1 MRISHNM
8 IGMRMINSVQANLED
23 LVRAQER
30 MSTGKKINRPSDDP
44 TAANRVMEMRIAL
57 NHNYQWSRNIEDGL
71 AWLYQTDAVLD
82 DATGLLQKA
91 REIAVQ
97 GATDTLTPDDRAAL
111 ARQVEGVIDGM
122 LKVANSQLGGKY
134 IFAGMETGT
143 RPYTVDPVTQKVY
156 YEPLRQGLP
165 GATARVEREV
175 AAGHRVAVDA
185 GLESIGGGLYM
196 GVFGQVDGSGNVTN
210 GVFQTLFAL
219 RDALDAGDTTQIS
232 NLIGEIDR
240 RIDHLMEARVKIG
253 SRTNHLESLK
263 DQYMDQEVRFTAVLS
278 GLQDSDIGRTTIEFA
293 QRELAYRASLAAGAR
308 LMQTTL
314 IDFLR

>member
-1 MRISHNM
+1 MV
-8 IGMRMINSVQANLED
+8 GMRMIAGVQQNLEE

-57 NHNYQWSRNIEDGL
+57 NHNYQWSRNITDGL
-71 AWLYQTDAVLD
+71 SWLYETDAALD

-97 GATDTLTPDDRAAL
+97 GATDTLTDEDRKVL
-111 ARQVEGVIDGM
+111 ARQVEGIIDGM
-122 LKVANSQLGGKY
+122 IKVANSQLGGKY
-134 IFAGMETGT
+134 IFAGAETAT
-143 RPYTVDPVTQKVY
+143 RPYTVDTLTGEVY

-165 GATARVEREV
+165 GATLPVLREV
-175 AAGHRVAVDA
+175 AVEHRVQVDA
-185 GLESIGGGLYM
+185 GLEDAGGGTYV
-196 GVFGQVDGSGNVTN
+196 GVFGKVDGSGKVTD
-210 GVFQTLFAL
+210 GVFQTLFDL
-219 RDALDAGDTTQIS
+219 RDDLDAGDAAQVG
-232 NLIGEIDR
+232 NRIGEIDLR
-240 RIDHLMEARVKIG
+240 MDHLMEARVKVG

-263 DQYMDQEVRFTAVLS
+263 NQYMDQEVRFTGVLS
-278 GLQDSDIGRTTIEFA
+278 SLQDSDIARVTIEFT
-293 QRELAYRASLAAGAR
+293 QREIAYRASLAAGAR

>member
-8 IGMRMINSVQANLED
+8 VGMRMIASVQQNLEE

-71 AWLYQTDAVLD
+71 AWLYQTDAVLG
-82 DATGLLQKA
+82 DATDLLQKA

-97 GATDTLTPDDRAAL
+97 GATDTLTQEDRAAL
-111 ARQVEGVIDGM
+111 ARQVEGLIDGM

-134 IFAGMETGT
+134 IFASTMTST
-143 RPYTVDPVTQKVY
+143 KPYTIDDWVTGQVTYHGDTGK
-156 YEPLRQGLP
+156 
-165 GATARVEREV
+165 VEREV
-175 AAGHRVAVDA
+175 AVDHTVRVDA
-185 GLESIGGGLYM
+185 GLEGSR
-196 GVFGQVDGSGNVTN
+196 GVFGQVEGGGAVT
-210 GVFQTLFAL
+210 GGIFETLFEL
-219 RDALDAGDTTQIS
+219 RNALDNNETAEIGR
-232 NLIGEIDR
+232 LIGDIDQGM
-240 RIDHLMEARVKIG
+240 DEVMEARVKIG

-263 DQYMDQEVRFTAVLS
+263 NQYMDQEVRFTAVLS
-278 GLQDSDIGRTTIEFA
+278 GLQDSDIARVTIEFT
-293 QRELAYRASLAAGAR
+293 QREIAYRASLAAGAR

>member
-71 AWLYQTDAVLD
+71 AWLYQTDAVLG

-97 GATDTLTPDDRAAL
+97 GATDTLTPDDRAVL
-111 ARQVEGVIDGM
+111 ARQVEGLIDGM

-134 IFAGMETGT
+134 IFAGTQT
-143 RPYTVDPVTQKVY
+143 TIRPYTIDDWSTGVVTY
-156 YEPLRQGLP
+156 HGDALP
-165 GATARVEREV
+165 VEREV
-175 AAGHRVAVDA
+175 AVDHRVRVDA
-185 GLESIGGGLYM
+185 GLEGSTPPYQ
-196 GVFGQVDGSGNVTN
+196 GVFGEVDGSGNVTN

-219 RDALDAGDTTQIS
+219 RDALDAGGTTQIS

-240 RIDHLMEARVKIG
+240 RIDLLMEARVKIG

>member
-1 MRISHNM
+1 MV
-8 IGMRMINSVQANLED
+8 GMRMMAAVQQNLEE

-57 NHNYQWSRNIEDGL
+57 NHNYQWSRNITDGL
-71 AWLYQTDAVLD
+71 SWLYETDAVLD

-97 GATDTLTPDDRAAL
+97 GANGTLTREDQAVL
-111 ARQVEGVIDGM
+111 ARQVEGIIDGM
-122 LKVANSQLGGKY
+122 TKVANSQLGGKY
-134 IFAGMETGT
+134 IFAGAETAT
-143 RPYTVDPVTQKVY
+143 RPYTVDLGTGEVY
-156 YEPLRQGLP
+156 YEPVKQGLP
-165 GATARVEREV
+165 GATAPVLREV
-175 AAGHRVAVDA
+175 AVEHRVRVDA
-185 GLESIGGGLYM
+185 GLEDAGGGTYV
-196 GVFGQVDGSGNVTN
+196 GVFGEVDGSGNVTN

-232 NLIGEIDR
+232 NLIGEIDQ

-263 DQYMDQEVRFTAVLS
+263 DQYMDQEIRFTAVIS
-278 GLQDSDIGRTTIEFA
+278 SLQDSDLGRVTIEFT
-293 QRELAYRASLAAGAR
+293 QREIAYRASLAAGAR